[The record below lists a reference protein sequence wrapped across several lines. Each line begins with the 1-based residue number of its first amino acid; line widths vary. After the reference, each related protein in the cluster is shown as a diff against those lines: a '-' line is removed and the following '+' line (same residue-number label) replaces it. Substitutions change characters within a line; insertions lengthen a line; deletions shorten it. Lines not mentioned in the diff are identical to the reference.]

1 MRGGY
6 FAPKNSNPP
15 RAGAFVPK
23 TSKKTTKILNIIFF
37 PEEDFMHHAPS
48 HQSHPFAHANKV
60 GVANP
65 GDVSSGFR
73 KLYDR
78 GDFPI
83 CVKHDTQGNKI
94 NWKV

>member
-1 MRGGY
+1 
-6 FAPKNSNPP
+6 
-15 RAGAFVPK
+15 
-23 TSKKTTKILNIIFF
+23 
-37 PEEDFMHHAPS
+37 MHHAPS